1 MQRFTRLTAVA
12 APLARKNVNT
22 DAILPARFMR
32 KPRDDRYPDYL
43 FHDLRFLPDGSENPD
58 FVLNR
63 TPWRGARILIADSNF
78 GCGSSRE
85 TAVYALHDYGFRAL
99 IAPSFGDIFAANCIR
114 NGLLPVRL
122 EEGVVAR
129 LRDIAQTGAP
139 AAMTVDLEAQR
150 VSVPGHPSVRFE
162 IDPFDRKCL
171 LGGLDDIEVTLRE
184 ETAIARFEADY
195 KAEFAWLYG
204 RRR

>member
-1 MQRFTRLTAVA
+1 MERFTRLTAVA
-12 APLARKNVNT
+12 APLAQKNVNT

-32 KPRDDRYPDYL
+32 RPRDDRYPGYL
-43 FHDLRFLPDGSENPD
+43 FHDRRFLPDGSENPD

-122 EEGVVAR
+122 EEDVVAR
-129 LRDIAQTGAP
+129 LRDIAETGAP
-139 AAMTVDLEAQR
+139 AEMTVDLEAQR
-150 VSVPGHPSVRFE
+150 VSAPGHQGVRFE
-162 IDPFDRKCL
+162 IDPFDRECL
-171 LGGLDDIEVTLRE
+171 LGGLDDIDVTLRE
-184 ETAIARFEADY
+184 EAAIARFEVDY
-195 KAEFAWLYG
+195 KAEFAWLYRRG
-204 RRR
+204 R